1 MPIVPLEST
10 IISPLWTPGIKLCVE
25 RIQGVK
31 ASLVLPASLTE
42 NRKKICRTASRHAT
56 SRLHEEL
63 TESLLQQLL
72 LRFDELAAKH
82 KVYFHEYMGQSP
94 LLYDL
99 VVNSELAWVSTLD
112 ETVLKRIG
120 NGDRELGIEEIVG
133 AICQIADDEL
143 NPTIRKYGR
152 MGPSLSKERI

>member
-1 MPIVPLEST
+1 MD
-10 IISPLWTPGIKLCVE
+10 
-25 RIQGVK
+25 Q
-31 ASLVLPASLTE
+31 
-42 NRKKICRTASRHAT
+42 
-56 SRLHEEL
+56 
-63 TESLLQQLL
+63 
-72 LRFDELAAKH
+72 
-82 KVYFHEYMGQSP
+82 YP

-133 AICQIADDEL
+133 EICQIADDEL
-143 NPTIRKYGR
+143 DPTIRKYSR